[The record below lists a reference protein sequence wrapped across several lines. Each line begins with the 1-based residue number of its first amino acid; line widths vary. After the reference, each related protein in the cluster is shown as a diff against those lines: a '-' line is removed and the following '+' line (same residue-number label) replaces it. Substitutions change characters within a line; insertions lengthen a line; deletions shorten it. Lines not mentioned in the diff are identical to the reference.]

1 MIHIKERGFNKNKT
15 LDLNHIKKTRRSSID
30 TSIRIIFFIEA
41 DLTNHMPR
49 LHFSNSNGAKWSNL
63 IANKYYKKII

>member
-1 MIHIKERGFNKNKT
+1 MKHIRERGFNKNKA

-30 TSIRIIFFIEA
+30 TSIRIVFFIEA
-41 DLTNHMPR
+41 DITNHMPR
-49 LHFSNSNGAKWSNL
+49 LHFNNSNGTKWSNL